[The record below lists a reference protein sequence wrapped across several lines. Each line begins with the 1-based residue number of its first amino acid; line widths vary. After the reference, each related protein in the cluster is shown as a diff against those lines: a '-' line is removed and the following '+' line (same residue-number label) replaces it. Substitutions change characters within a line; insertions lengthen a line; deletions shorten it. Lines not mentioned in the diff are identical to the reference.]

1 MMIKLDTSSVSLIY
15 PTGSFKELEAARRS
29 IVLIPANVDYAEVT
43 HRVWELANAFEC
55 QILLLSLC
63 TDEAQESSLR
73 RQLITMSA
81 MIQDGK
87 VCAEARVAIGSSW
100 VEALRSDLHDDDMIV
115 CFAEQRTGLLHR
127 PLSQILRSRLNN
139 PVYIL
144 SVLHPQ
150 NLPPLNWHSQMMV
163 WLGSMGI
170 LVGAFLLQIRI
181 VSMSGYWVQTILL
194 ILSVIAETGLI
205 GVWNSLFE

>member
-1 MMIKLDTSSVSLIY
+1 
-15 PTGSFKELEAARRS
+15 
-29 IVLIPANVDYAEVT
+29 
-43 HRVWELANAFEC
+43 
-55 QILLLSLC
+55 
-63 TDEAQESSLR
+63 
-73 RQLITMSA
+73 MSA

-127 PLSQILRSRLNN
+127 PLSQILQSRLNN

-150 NLPPLNWHSQMMV
+150 NLPQLNWRSQMMA

-205 GVWNSLFE
+205 GIWNSLFE

>member
-1 MMIKLDTSSVSLIY
+1 MIKLDTSSVSLIY
-15 PTGSFKELEAARRS
+15 PTGSFKELEAARRL

-127 PLSQILRSRLNN
+127 PLSQILQSRLNN

-150 NLPPLNWHSQMMV
+150 NLPQLNWRSHMMA

-170 LVGAFLLQIRI
+170 LVGAFLLQIQI
-181 VSMSGYWVQTILL
+181 VSTSGYWVQTILL

-205 GVWNSLFE
+205 GIWNSLFE